1 MLNIS
6 VKKSECSLGGYFL
19 SGDLH
24 CHTRL
29 SNGSLSIDEMIA
41 LAKSKG
47 VETIAITDHDCL
59 TGTVRAKLI
68 GERNGIKVITGAE
81 ISAIDPETKEIVHIL
96 CYLPE
101 FPDRL
106 EEICHHNS
114 TVRKRAC
121 QYMML
126 KASQRYPI
134 TPDLIKRCAT
144 GATNLFPQHFM
155 QALTEIGAADG
166 FYGKVYEELFSPES
180 EKNIITKPAFKDAV
194 TVIEAIHT
202 ANGIAVLAHPAKY
215 GGVETCER
223 YLQYGIDG
231 IEVWH
236 PSANKET
243 ADALAAFAK
252 NNKILA
258 TGGSSFHGLYN
269 KDTITIGSYCTP
281 KAQLQELLGYKAKQ
295 KRLQK
300 KLSTQNT
307 EE

>member
-1 MLNIS
+1 M
-6 VKKSECSLGGYFL
+6 

-29 SNGSLSIDEMIA
+29 SNGSLSIDEIIA

-59 TGTVRAKLI
+59 TGTVRAKII

-81 ISAIDPETKEIVHIL
+81 ISALDPESGEVVHIL

-106 EEICHHNS
+106 EEICHYNS
-114 TVRKRAC
+114 NARKRAS

-126 KASQRYPI
+126 KAAQRYPV

-166 FYGKVYEELFSPES
+166 FYGKVYEELFSADS
-180 EKNIITKPAFKDAV
+180 ENNIIVKPSFKDAK
-194 TVIEAIHT
+194 TVIDAIHT

-215 GGVETCER
+215 GGYDTAVR
-223 YLQYGIDG
+223 FASYGIDG

-236 PSANKET
+236 PSADENLTAQLLSYTKKNK
-243 ADALAAFAK
+243 L
-252 NNKILA
+252 LA

-269 KDTITIGSYCTP
+269 KDTLTVGSYCTP
-281 KAQLQELLGYKAKQ
+281 KTQLQELLGYKAKI

-300 KLSTQNT
+300 KLEAQSAA
-307 EE
+307 E

>member
-1 MLNIS
+1 M
-6 VKKSECSLGGYFL
+6 

-29 SNGSLSIDEMIA
+29 SNGSLSIDEIIA

-59 TGTVRAKLI
+59 TGTVRAKII
-68 GERNGIKVITGAE
+68 GERNGIKVIAGAE
-81 ISAIDPETKEIVHIL
+81 ISALDPESGEVVHIL

-106 EEICHHNS
+106 EEICHYNS
-114 TVRKRAC
+114 NARKRAS

-126 KASQRYPI
+126 KAAQRYPV

-166 FYGKVYEELFSPES
+166 FYGKVYEELFSADS
-180 EKNIITKPAFKDAV
+180 ENNIIVKPAFKDAK
-194 TVIEAIHT
+194 TVIDAIHT

-215 GGVETCER
+215 GGYDTAVR
-223 YLQYGIDG
+223 FASYGIDG

-236 PSANKET
+236 PSADENLTAQLLSYTKKNK
-243 ADALAAFAK
+243 L
-252 NNKILA
+252 LA

-269 KDTITIGSYCTP
+269 KDTLTVGSYCTP
-281 KAQLQELLGYKAKQ
+281 KTQLQELLGYKAKI

-300 KLSTQNT
+300 KLEAQSAA
-307 EE
+307 E

>member
-1 MLNIS
+1 M
-6 VKKSECSLGGYFL
+6 

-29 SNGSLSIDEMIA
+29 SNGSLSIDEIIA

-59 TGTVRAKLI
+59 TGTVRAKII

-81 ISAIDPETKEIVHIL
+81 LSALDPESGEVVHIL

-106 EEICHHNS
+106 EEICHYNS
-114 TVRKRAC
+114 NARKRAS

-126 KASQRYPI
+126 KMAQRYPV

-166 FYGKVYEELFSPES
+166 FYGKVYDELFTPSGDN
-180 EKNIITKPAFKDAV
+180 NIIVKPAFKDAK

-215 GGVETCER
+215 GGLEAAAR
-223 YLQYGIDG
+223 FISYGIDG

-236 PSANKET
+236 PSADEQLSSELLGFTKKNK
-243 ADALAAFAK
+243 L
-252 NNKILA
+252 LA

-269 KDTITIGSYCTP
+269 KDTLTIGSYCTP
-281 KAQLQELLGYKAKQ
+281 KAQLQELLGYKAKI

-300 KLSTQNT
+300 KLEAQSSA
-307 EE
+307 E

>member
-1 MLNIS
+1 M
-6 VKKSECSLGGYFL
+6 

-59 TGTVRAKLI
+59 TGTVRAKII

-81 ISAIDPETKEIVHIL
+81 ISAIDPETKEVVHIL

-106 EEICHHNS
+106 EEICHYNS
-114 TVRKRAC
+114 TVRKRAS

-126 KASQRYPI
+126 KASQRYPV
-134 TPDLIKRCAT
+134 TPELIKRCAT

-155 QALTEIGAADG
+155 QALMEIGAADG
-166 FYGKVYEELFSPES
+166 FFGSVYKELFSPES
-180 EKNIITKPAFKDAV
+180 ENNILMKPAFKDAV

-202 ANGIAVLAHPAKY
+202 ANGIAVLAHPARC
-215 GGVETCER
+215 GGVDTCAR

-236 PSANKET
+236 PSADEELT
-243 ADALAAFAK
+243 SGLLSFAK
-252 NNKILA
+252 KNKILA

-269 KDTITIGSYCTP
+269 EKVLTVGSYCTP
-281 KAQLQELLGYKAKQ
+281 KAQLQELLSYKAKQ

-300 KLSTQNT
+300 KLNAVNV

>member
-1 MLNIS
+1 M
-6 VKKSECSLGGYFL
+6 

-47 VETIAITDHDCL
+47 IETIAITDHDCL

-68 GERNGIKVITGAE
+68 GERNGIKVIIGAE
-81 ISAIDPETKEIVHIL
+81 LSALDPETKEVVHIL

-101 FPDRL
+101 FPERL
-106 EEICHHNS
+106 EEICHHN
-114 TVRKRAC
+114 TKARQRAS

-126 KASQRYPI
+126 KLSQRYSV
-134 TPDLIKRCAT
+134 TPELIKRCAT
-144 GATNLFPQHFM
+144 GAANLFPQHFM
-155 QALTEIGAADG
+155 QALTEVGAADG
-166 FYGKVYEELFSPES
+166 FYGAVYEELFNPAS
-180 EKNIITKPAFKDAV
+180 EGNIIMKPAFKDAK
-194 TVIEAIHT
+194 TVIDAIHT

-215 GGVETCER
+215 GSAEVCER
-223 YLQYGIDG
+223 YLSYGIDG

-236 PSANKET
+236 PSADEKTTGE
-243 ADALAAFAK
+243 LLAFAK
-252 NNKILA
+252 KNKILA

-269 KDTITIGSYCTP
+269 RGALTLGSFTTP
-281 KAQLQELLGYKAKQ
+281 KTQLQELLGYKAKQ

-300 KLSTQNT
+300 KAAAQQA

>member
-1 MLNIS
+1 M
-6 VKKSECSLGGYFL
+6 

-29 SNGSLSIDEMIA
+29 SNGSLSIDEIIA

-59 TGTVRAKLI
+59 TGTVRAKII

-81 ISAIDPETKEIVHIL
+81 ISALDPESGEVVHIL

-106 EEICHHNS
+106 EEICHYNS
-114 TVRKRAC
+114 NARKRAS

-126 KASQRYPI
+126 KAAQRYPV

-166 FYGKVYEELFSPES
+166 FYGKVYEELFGADS
-180 EKNIITKPAFKDAV
+180 ENNIIVKPAFKDAK
-194 TVIEAIHT
+194 TVIDAIHT

-215 GGVETCER
+215 GGYDTAVR
-223 YLQYGIDG
+223 FASYGIDG

-236 PSANKET
+236 PSADENLSAQLLSYTKKNK
-243 ADALAAFAK
+243 L
-252 NNKILA
+252 LA

-269 KDTITIGSYCTP
+269 KDTLTVGSYCTP
-281 KAQLQELLGYKAKQ
+281 KTQLQELLGYKAKI

-300 KLSTQNT
+300 KLEAQSAA
-307 EE
+307 E

>member
-1 MLNIS
+1 M
-6 VKKSECSLGGYFL
+6 

-29 SNGSLSIDEMIA
+29 SNGSLSIDEIIA

-59 TGTVRAKLI
+59 TGTVRAKII
-68 GERNGIKVITGAE
+68 GERNGIKVIAGAE
-81 ISAIDPETKEIVHIL
+81 LSALDPESGEVVHIL

-106 EEICHHNS
+106 EEICHYNS
-114 TVRKRAC
+114 NARKRAS

-126 KASQRYPI
+126 KMAQRYPV

-166 FYGKVYEELFSPES
+166 FYGKVYDELFVSS
-180 EKNIITKPAFKDAV
+180 SDNNIIVKPAFKDAK

-215 GGVETCER
+215 GGLEAAER
-223 YLQYGIDG
+223 FISYGIDG

-236 PSANKET
+236 PSANE
-243 ADALAAFAK
+243 ALSSQLLGFAK
-252 NNKILA
+252 KNKLLA

-269 KDTITIGSYCTP
+269 KDTLTIGSYCTP
-281 KAQLQELLGYKAKQ
+281 KAQLQELLGYKAKI

-300 KLSTQNT
+300 KLEAQISA
-307 EE
+307 E

>member
-1 MLNIS
+1 M
-6 VKKSECSLGGYFL
+6 

-29 SNGSLSIDEMIA
+29 SNGSLSIDEIIA

-59 TGTVRAKLI
+59 TGTVRAKII
-68 GERNGIKVITGAE
+68 GERNGIKVIAGAE
-81 ISAIDPETKEIVHIL
+81 ISAIDPESGEVVHIL

-114 TVRKRAC
+114 VARKRAS

-126 KASQRYPI
+126 KVAQRYPV

-166 FYGKVYEELFSPES
+166 FYGKVYHELFSEES
-180 EKNIITKPAFKDAV
+180 ENNIIVKPAFKDV
-194 TVIEAIHT
+194 PTVIEAIHT
-202 ANGIAVLAHPAKY
+202 ANGIAVLAHPAKNVGY
-215 GGVETCER
+215 DSLDRFVG
-223 YLQYGIDG
+223 YGIDG

-236 PSANKET
+236 PSADEEFTSVLLAYAKKNK
-243 ADALAAFAK
+243 L
-252 NNKILA
+252 LA

-269 KDTITIGSYCTP
+269 RDTLTVGSYCTP
-281 KAQLQELLGYKAKQ
+281 KTQLQELLGYKAKQ

-300 KLSTQNT
+300 KLSAQSDA
-307 EE
+307 E

>member
-1 MLNIS
+1 M
-6 VKKSECSLGGYFL
+6 

-29 SNGSLSIDEMIA
+29 SNGSLSIDEIIA

-59 TGTVRAKLI
+59 TGTVRAKII

-81 ISAIDPETKEIVHIL
+81 LSALDPESGEVVHIL

-106 EEICHHNS
+106 EEICHYNS
-114 TVRKRAC
+114 NARKRAS

-126 KASQRYPI
+126 KAAQRYPV

-166 FYGKVYEELFSPES
+166 FYGKVYEELFSADS
-180 EKNIITKPAFKDAV
+180 ENNIIVKPAFKDAK
-194 TVIEAIHT
+194 TVIDAIHT

-215 GGVETCER
+215 GGYDTAVR
-223 YLQYGIDG
+223 FASYGIDG

-236 PSANKET
+236 PSADENLSAQLLSYTKKNK
-243 ADALAAFAK
+243 L
-252 NNKILA
+252 LA

-269 KDTITIGSYCTP
+269 KDTLTVGSYCTP
-281 KAQLQELLGYKAKQ
+281 KTQLQELLGYKAKI

-300 KLSTQNT
+300 KLEAQSAA
-307 EE
+307 E

>member
-1 MLNIS
+1 M
-6 VKKSECSLGGYFL
+6 

-29 SNGSLSIDEMIA
+29 SNGSLSIDEIIA

-59 TGTVRAKLI
+59 TGTVRAKII

-81 ISAIDPETKEIVHIL
+81 LSALDPESGEVVHIL

-106 EEICHHNS
+106 EEICHYNS
-114 TVRKRAC
+114 NARKRAS

-126 KASQRYPI
+126 KAAQRYPV

-166 FYGKVYEELFSPES
+166 FYGKVYEELFSADS
-180 EKNIITKPAFKDAV
+180 ENNIIVKPAFKDAK
-194 TVIEAIHT
+194 TVIDAIHT

-215 GGVETCER
+215 GGYDTAVR
-223 YLQYGIDG
+223 FASYGIDG

-236 PSANKET
+236 PSADENLTAQLLSYTKKNK
-243 ADALAAFAK
+243 L
-252 NNKILA
+252 LA

-269 KDTITIGSYCTP
+269 KDTLTVGSYCTP
-281 KAQLQELLGYKAKQ
+281 KTQLQELLGYKAKI

-300 KLSTQNT
+300 KLEAQSAA
-307 EE
+307 E

>member
-1 MLNIS
+1 M
-6 VKKSECSLGGYFL
+6 

-29 SNGSLSIDEMIA
+29 SNGSLSIDEIIA

-59 TGTVRAKLI
+59 TGTVRAKII

-81 ISAIDPETKEIVHIL
+81 ISALDPESGEVVHIL

-106 EEICHHNS
+106 EEICHYNS
-114 TVRKRAC
+114 NARKRAS

-126 KASQRYPI
+126 KAAQRYPV

-166 FYGKVYEELFSPES
+166 FYGKVYEELFSADS
-180 EKNIITKPAFKDAV
+180 ENNIIVKPAFKDAK
-194 TVIEAIHT
+194 TVIDAIHT

-215 GGVETCER
+215 GGYDTAVR
-223 YLQYGIDG
+223 FASYGIDG

-236 PSANKET
+236 PSADEKLTAQLLSYTKKNK
-243 ADALAAFAK
+243 L
-252 NNKILA
+252 LA

-269 KDTITIGSYCTP
+269 KDTLTVGSYCTP
-281 KAQLQELLGYKAKQ
+281 KTQLQELLGYKAKI

-300 KLSTQNT
+300 KLEAQSAA
-307 EE
+307 E

>member
-1 MLNIS
+1 M
-6 VKKSECSLGGYFL
+6 

-29 SNGSLSIDEMIA
+29 SNGSLSIDEIIA

-59 TGTVRAKLI
+59 TGTVRAKII

-81 ISAIDPETKEIVHIL
+81 ISALDPESGEVVHIL

-106 EEICHHNS
+106 EEICHYNS
-114 TVRKRAC
+114 NARKRAS

-126 KASQRYPI
+126 KAAQRYPV

-166 FYGKVYEELFSPES
+166 FYGKVYEELFSADS
-180 EKNIITKPAFKDAV
+180 ENNIIVKPAFKDAK
-194 TVIEAIHT
+194 TVIDAIHT

-215 GGVETCER
+215 GGYDTAVR
-223 YLQYGIDG
+223 FASYGIDG

-236 PSANKET
+236 PSADENLTAQLLSYTKKNK
-243 ADALAAFAK
+243 L
-252 NNKILA
+252 LA

-269 KDTITIGSYCTP
+269 KDTLTVGSYCTP
-281 KAQLQELLGYKAKQ
+281 KTQLQELLGYKAKI

-300 KLSTQNT
+300 KLEAQSAA
-307 EE
+307 E